1 MSSSG
6 GNTTGGRI
14 VGTGW
19 YQPPRVLTNDDLAQ
33 MVETNDEWIRTRTGI
48 VTRHIAGDDDT
59 VVSMAAHAARAAL
72 ADAGVAAADVT
83 QVIVATCSNEERSP
97 SAAGRV
103 AELLGAGTAVSFD
116 VGAACSGF
124 VHALAV
130 ADQSVATGAS
140 STSVVIG
147 SEKLSAWTDFTDRST
162 CILVGDGAGAV
173 VVRSDD
179 AAGGGAD
186 DGAAAGGGAAG
197 GTPAGA
203 QAGEA
208 ASPAISPVS
217 WGTVR
222 GMTDAVEISPPD
234 WHFSQNGRAV
244 LRWALTEGPELA
256 RSVVERAG
264 LRMEDV
270 DVFVAHQANLRII
283 EPLVD
288 SLGLRE
294 DVVVAK
300 DVADSG
306 NTSAASIPLAL
317 AKLRDQGRV
326 APGARALLFGFGG
339 GFSWAGQV
347 VTLPG

>member
-1 MSSSG
+1 MSSSV

-59 VVSMAAHAARAAL
+59 VVSMATHAARAAL
-72 ADAGVAAADVT
+72 ADAGVAAGEVT

-124 VHALAV
+124 VHALAL
-130 ADQSVATGAS
+130 ADQSVAAGAS
-140 STSVVIG
+140 SVSVVIG

-179 AAGGGAD
+179 VTGGGAD
-186 DGAAAGGGAAG
+186 DG
-197 GTPAGA
+197 TPAGA
-203 QAGEA
+203 QVGEA
-208 ASPAISPVS
+208 ALPAISPVS

-244 LRWALTEGPELA
+244 LRWALTQGPELA
-256 RSVVERAG
+256 RSAVERAG

-270 DVFVAHQANLRII
+270 GVFVAHQANLRII

-294 DVVVAK
+294 DAVVAK
-300 DVADSG
+300 DVAESG

>member
-1 MSSSG
+1 MRR
-6 GNTTGGRI
+6 GRPWP
-14 VGTGW
+14 T
-19 YQPPRVLTNDDLAQ
+19 P
-33 MVETNDEWIRTRTGI
+33 
-48 VTRHIAGDDDT
+48 
-59 VVSMAAHAARAAL
+59 
-72 ADAGVAAADVT
+72 GVAAGDVT

-103 AELLGAGTAVSFD
+103 AELLGVGTAVSFD

-124 VHALAV
+124 VHALAL
-130 ADQSVATGAS
+130 ADQSVSAGAS
-140 STSVVIG
+140 SVSVVIG

-173 VVRSDD
+173 VVRSGD
-179 AAGGGAD
+179 AAD
-186 DGAAAGGGAAG
+186 GGAADG
-197 GTPAGA
+197 DAAGA

-208 ASPAISPVS
+208 GSPAISPVS

-244 LRWALTEGPELA
+244 LRWALTEGPKLA

-264 LRMEDV
+264 LQPEDI
-270 DVFVAHQANLRII
+270 DVFVPHQANLRII
-283 EPLVD
+283 EPLAQ

-326 APGARALLFGFGG
+326 TPGARALLFGFGG